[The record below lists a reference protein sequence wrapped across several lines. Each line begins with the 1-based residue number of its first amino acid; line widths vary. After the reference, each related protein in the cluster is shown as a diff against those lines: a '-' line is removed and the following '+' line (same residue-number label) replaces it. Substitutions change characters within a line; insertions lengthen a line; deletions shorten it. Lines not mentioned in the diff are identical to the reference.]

1 MVHVIL
7 AVQKAQRRS
16 AGSRGRS
23 TSSLAPRTSS
33 GLSRSQNS
41 RELPQKQ
48 RSSHTEPRPVKVVFI
63 QTQTIKPRG
72 YEVVGTTLG
81 GNEVCRLK
89 VLNPRSFLLSDL
101 YQAIEKNT
109 DSLIGDLCLVTND
122 GGMLPGHD
130 QVLTLEDAL
139 TQRHNLEPV
148 GDKETAAQR
157 STQNKW
163 GASLRK
169 LMISIT
175 SRGKKA
181 QQ

>member
-7 AVQKAQRRS
+7 AVTRS
-16 AGSRGRS
+16 QSSGFPRGGSRGC
-23 TSSLAPRTSS
+23 SSSYLAPRTSRP
-33 GLSRSQNS
+33 LSSQNS

-48 RSSHTEPRPVKVVFI
+48 RSSPTKPQGVKVVAI

-72 YEVVGTTLG
+72 YEVTGTTLG

-89 VLNPRSFLLSDL
+89 VLNPSSFFLPDL
-101 YQAIEKNT
+101 YKVIEKNT
-109 DSLIGDLCLVTND
+109 DGDLCLVTRD
-122 GGMLPGHD
+122 GGILPGRD
-130 QVLTLEDAL
+130 QVVTLTDAL
-139 TQRHNLEPV
+139 SGRHNLEPAD
-148 GDKETAAQR
+148 DKETAGRQ
-157 STQNKW
+157 SFPKKW

-169 LMISIT
+169 LLNSMT